1 MDKEATITKEVFGTM
16 PDGQTVDLY
25 TLKNANGVET
35 SLTNYGA
42 IVVTLKVPDRQGNPA
57 DIVLGYDTLEEYLKG
72 SPYFG
77 AIVGRYANRIASGRF
92 TLGGKEY
99 TLAMNEGGKNHLHGG
114 VKGFDKVV
122 WEAEEV
128 RTDEGVGV
136 ALSYLSKDGEEGYP
150 GNLSVEVTYLL
161 THDNALKVS
170 YCATTDRTTIINLSH
185 HGYFNLAGH
194 DGGDILGHE
203 ISIHADRFIP
213 VNENL
218 IPIGELWNVEGTP
231 LDFRTPHSIGERIQ
245 DDDQQLRYGGGYDHC
260 WVLNGRSGALA
271 HAATVYEPN
280 SGRVMEV
287 HTAEPGLQFYSGN
300 FLDGSNVGKGGHAYQ
315 HRTAIVLETE
325 HFPDSPNQPDFP
337 SVILE
342 PGETYSH
349 EAVFRFSTR

>member
-1 MDKEATITKEVFGTM
+1 MNKEATITKEVYGTM

-25 TLKNANGVET
+25 TLKNASGVET
-35 SLTNYGA
+35 SITNYGA
-42 IVVTLKVPDRQGNPA
+42 IVVTLKVPDRHGNLA
-57 DIVLGYDTLEEYLKG
+57 DIVLGYDTLEEYLKDNA
-72 SPYFG
+72 YFG

-92 TLGGKEY
+92 TLEGREY
-99 TLAMNEGGKNHLHGG
+99 TLAVNEGGKNHLHGG
-114 VKGFDKVV
+114 HKGFDKVI

-136 ALSYLSKDGEEGYP
+136 ALSYLSIDGEEGYP

-213 VNENL
+213 VDENL

-260 WVLNGRSGALA
+260 WVLNGRGGALA

-280 SGRVMEV
+280 SGRVMDV